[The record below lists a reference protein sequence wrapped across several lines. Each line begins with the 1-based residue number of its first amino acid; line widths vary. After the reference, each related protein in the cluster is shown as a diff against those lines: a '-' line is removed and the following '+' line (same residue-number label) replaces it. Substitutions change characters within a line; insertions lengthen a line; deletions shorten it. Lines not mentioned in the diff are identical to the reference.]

1 MIGIAVFDYVQVSAR
16 IMVAAAL
23 LHEEL
28 KRFKEFWRQGAANEM
43 TMSRTST
50 LFTPVSIG
58 DISLKNRLVM
68 APMTRSRADDRHAPT
83 ALNVLYYS
91 QRAGAGLILTEG
103 TAPDPMGQGYLRV
116 PGIYTADQVAGWRGV
131 TSAVHNQGAAIF
143 LQLMHVGRVS
153 HPSFL
158 DGAEPICPSA
168 IAVSEGQI
176 FTATGPQPFVTPR
189 ALESDEVDKVIATY
203 GRAAHLA
210 AEAGFDG
217 VELHA
222 TSGYLPAQFL
232 LPTINQRTD
241 RWGGTV
247 EGRAR
252 FLLEVVDSM
261 AAVRGPARV
270 GVRIGPAFTFND
282 AHDPDPHA
290 TWGHVLPELA
300 RRGLGYLHLVNV
312 PVDWDVLGFV
322 RTRWPGILIANG
334 GYDLARAEADL
345 AAGRADLVSFG
356 KSFLANPDLPERLA
370 TGAPLNAPDAKYF
383 YAGDAKGYTDYPV
396 VAEEPSVAMSGG
408 PTLR

>member
-1 MIGIAVFDYVQVSAR
+1 MSSIAVSDYVEVGTR
-16 IMVAAAL
+16 IIVAAAL

-28 KRFKEFWRQGAANEM
+28 KRFRQFWRHGAANEM
-43 TMSRTST
+43 TMSRTSK
-50 LFTPVSIG
+50 LFTRVSIG

-68 APMTRSRADDRHAPT
+68 APMTRGRADDRHAPT
-83 ALNVLYYS
+83 ALNALYYS
-91 QRAGAGLILTEG
+91 QRAGAGLIVTEG

-116 PGIYTADQVAGWRGV
+116 PGIYTADQVAGWREV
-131 TSAVHNQGAAIF
+131 SSAVHKQGAAIF

-158 DGAEPICPSA
+158 DGALPIGPSA
-168 IAVSEGQI
+168 IAVSEGQS

-203 GRAAHLA
+203 GRASHLA

-241 RWGGTV
+241 RWGGSV
-247 EGRAR
+247 ERRAR

-261 AAVRGPARV
+261 TAVRGPARV
-270 GVRIGPAFTFND
+270 GVRIGPTFTFND
-282 AHDPDPHA
+282 AHDPDPRG
-290 TWGHVLPELA
+290 TWMYVLPELA

-312 PVDWDVLGFV
+312 PVDWDVLEFV
-322 RTRWPGILIANG
+322 RMLWPGMLIANG
-334 GYDLARAEADL
+334 GYDLRRAEADL
-345 AAGRADLVSFG
+345 MAGRADLVSYG

-370 TGAPLNAPDAKYF
+370 AGAPLNAPDVNYF
-383 YAGDAKGYTDYPV
+383 YGGDAKGYTDYPV
-396 VAEEPSVAMSGG
+396 VGYG
-408 PTLR
+408 

>member
-1 MIGIAVFDYVQVSAR
+1 MI
-16 IMVAAAL
+16 
-23 LHEEL
+23 
-28 KRFKEFWRQGAANEM
+28 
-43 TMSRTST
+43 RTSK
-50 LFTPVSIG
+50 LFSPISIG

-68 APMTRSRADDRHAPT
+68 APMTRSRADEGHAPT
-83 ALNVLYYS
+83 SLNVLYYA

-103 TAPDPMGQGYLRV
+103 TAPDPMGQGYLGV
-116 PGIYTADQVAGWRGV
+116 PGMYTPAQVTGWRKV
-131 TSAVHNQGAAIF
+131 TSAVHKQEAAIF

-158 DGAEPICPSA
+158 DGADPIGPSA
-168 IAVSEGQI
+168 ITVTEGQI

-189 ALESDEVDKVIATY
+189 AIETDEVEKVIATY
-203 GRAAHLA
+203 GRATHLA

-241 RWGGTV
+241 RWGGSV
-247 EGRAR
+247 ERRAR

-282 AHDPDPHA
+282 AHDPDPRA

-312 PVDWDVLGFV
+312 PVDWDVLAFV
-322 RTRWPGILIANG
+322 RNIWPRLLIANG
-334 GYDLARAEADL
+334 GYDFARAEGDL

-356 KSFLANPDLPERLA
+356 KSFLANPDLPERFA
-370 TGAPLNAPDAKYF
+370 AGAPLNVPNVKYF
-383 YAGDAKGYTDYPV
+383 YAGGARGYTDYP
-396 VAEEPSVAMSGG
+396 ALIS
-408 PTLR
+408 R